1 MMYTNSDKFTDHLI
15 STFEDSENEE
25 CTDDDAYQLD
35 SNDDGFYDRFYDG
48 Y

>member
-1 MMYTNSDKFTDHLI
+1 MTYTNCDKFTDHLI
-15 STFEDSENEE
+15 TIWEESDNETESTDSDYEP
-25 CTDDDAYQLD
+25 D

>member
-15 STFEDSENEE
+15 TTFEESDNEE
-25 CTDDDAYQLD
+25 SINDDCYEPD
-35 SNDDGFYDRFYDG
+35 SNDDGFYDKYG